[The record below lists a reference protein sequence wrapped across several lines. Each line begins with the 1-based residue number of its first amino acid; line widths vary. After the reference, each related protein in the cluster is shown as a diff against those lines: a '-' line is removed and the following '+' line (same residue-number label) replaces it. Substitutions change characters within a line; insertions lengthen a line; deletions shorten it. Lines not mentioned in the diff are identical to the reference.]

1 MYEAFEYTYGL
12 EMEHADAGVG
22 VCVLKFGLPKSSYA
36 TCALREL
43 SKRGASQR
51 TPEPLSY

>member
-1 MYEAFEYTYGL
+1 MEYTYGL
-12 EMEHADAGVG
+12 EIEHADAGVG